1 MLFAG
6 FGPSLLYLIVAL
18 VVAMDVH
25 EFSHAL
31 VADRLGDP
39 TPKEAGRLSL
49 NPVAH
54 LDPLGTVSLLLVG
67 LGWGKPVGINPFK
80 LRFGPQLG
88 MALVG
93 IAGPVSNLTLASIL
107 AIPLRLHWV
116 AFRPQSILGFPFSA
130 GELLSWMVWLNLA
143 LAVFNLLPFSP
154 LDGSRLLAALLP
166 AKWFYVLARYERYAL
181 FLLLG
186 LIIVERFTDTGILAA
201 LLFPPV
207 EFLWW
212 WLVGMAPPFAWR

>member
-39 TPKEAGRLSL
+39 TPRQSGRLSL
-49 NPVAH
+49 NPSAH
-54 LDPLGTVSLLLVG
+54 LDPLGTISLLLVG

-80 LRFGPQLG
+80 LRFGPQVG

-93 IAGPVSNLTLASIL
+93 LAGPVSNLVVASIL
-107 AIPLRLHWV
+107 AIPLRLHLV
-116 AFRPQSILGFPFSA
+116 AFRPTPVLGFLFSG
-130 GELLSWMVWLNLA
+130 GELLSWIVWLNLA

-166 AKWFYVLARYERYAL
+166 SKWFYLVARYERYAL
-181 FLLLG
+181 FFLLG
-186 LIIVERFTDTGILAA
+186 IIIAERFTGTGILAS

-207 EFLWW
+207 EFLWFS
-212 WLVGMAPPFAWR
+212 LVGMAPPFSWQ

>member
-6 FGPSLLYLIVAL
+6 FGPSLVYLIVAL

-39 TPKEAGRLSL
+39 TPRESGRLSL
-49 NPVAH
+49 NPGAH
-54 LDPLGTVSLLLVG
+54 LDPLGTISLLLVG

-80 LRFGPQLG
+80 LRFGPQVG

-93 IAGPVSNLTLASIL
+93 IAGPVSNLLVAAIL

-116 AFRPQSILGFPFSA
+116 AFRPQSILGFPFSG
-130 GELLSWMVWLNLA
+130 GELLSWIVWLNLA

-166 AKWFYVLARYERYAL
+166 TKWFYVLARYERYAL

-186 LIIVERFTDTGILAA
+186 LIIVERFIDTGILAS

-212 WLVGMAPPFAWR
+212 GLVGMAPPFPWR